1 MFNAA
6 HILETALIMLV
17 AFLIGAA
24 AGTLIRLGVRTLRPK
39 PVATVSPAL
48 VAPIAAA
55 GPALVTAPVVDPIN
69 APAVPVAS
77 KEVPVPDFAE
87 TMIALANAP
96 LPEIRQMPTIAPLPP
111 VEGAAPTAVA
121 KAQIEPAR
129 TAGETTSGRH
139 IASPLDVAQ
148 PRTLVTSETTQSAD
162 ILPFPIEA
170 TASPSLTDVAAELES
185 LLTQAVAADAEAPK
199 SSNSPSE
206 ETEVVAPVVA
216 VDRSGSAG
224 IELEEAPPV
233 PAAPPVVLTVAE
245 EAPAEQS
252 DLVVA
257 EVSET
262 TAEPDVV
269 ASAEVSPEGVVPVD
283 LAVAEQVVVPDAQP
297 PATASDEV
305 VEVVQAG
312 PAEVAVEAPAESQ
325 IKVPVDSPV
334 EANSH
339 PSETP
344 VPMPAKRSP
353 EEDEAAAMRAIEG
366 NWSPRQKGSKPRR
379 AAPVPDGIAEAGDAV
394 KASGAAVA
402 AAAEAA
408 NAVVEAIPDP
418 NKPEGIP
425 APRNGQRDELTNVI
439 GILPII
445 ETALNTLGIYHFD
458 QVADLND
465 KQMAWV
471 ETHLGIDG
479 RISREHW
486 REQAVELAALTNAKV
501 AADT

>member
-6 HILETALIMLV
+6 HILETALIMLA

-24 AGTLIRLGVRTLRPK
+24 AGTLIRLAARTLRRK
-39 PVATVSPAL
+39 PVATVSSAL
-48 VAPIAAA
+48 VAPTAAA
-55 GPALVTAPVVDPIN
+55 EPALVIAPVIDPIN

-77 KEVPVPDFAE
+77 NEVPVPDFAE

-96 LPEIRQMPTIAPLPP
+96 LPEIRQMPAIAPLPP
-111 VEGAAPTAVA
+111 VEGAAPPAIATVG
-121 KAQIEPAR
+121 IEPAR

-139 IASPLDVAQ
+139 IASPLENARPLTPVISDA
-148 PRTLVTSETTQSAD
+148 TKSAD
-162 ILPFPIEA
+162 ILPFPSEA
-170 TASPSLTDVAAELES
+170 TALPSLTDVAAELES

-199 SSNSPSE
+199 S
-206 ETEVVAPVVA
+206 A
-216 VDRSGSAG
+216 D
-224 IELEEAPPV
+224 PP
-233 PAAPPVVLTVAE
+233 PEDAE
-245 EAPAEQS
+245 EATPVAVVEGSSSPEVAVEGSRLSGPEALTIEAEAPAADSAPVPVEIAEAAATPDPDVVATVDVVS
-252 DLVVA
+252 DSELPAGLVVA
-257 EVSET
+257 EQAAVETPQSAPASET
-262 TAEPDVV
+262 
-269 ASAEVSPEGVVPVD
+269 PE
-283 LAVAEQVVVPDAQP
+283 AAQV
-297 PATASDEV
+297 
-305 VEVVQAG
+305 
-312 PAEVAVEAPAESQ
+312 APAES
-325 IKVPVDSPV
+325 PV
-334 EANSH
+334 EAKVLTTEA
-339 PSETP
+339 PEP
-344 VPMPAKRSP
+344 VAAKRSP

-366 NWSPRQKGSKPRR
+366 NWSPRQKGSRPRR
-379 AAPVPDGIAEAGDAV
+379 AAPAPDGIADAGDAV

-418 NKPEGIP
+418 NRPAGIP
-425 APRNGQRDELTNVI
+425 APRNGRRDELTNVI

-501 AADT
+501 AAET